1 IVQKFPT
8 SEKGIKILR
17 FKQDRI
23 HDFAWF
29 ADKRFIVNHDTC
41 RLASGRV
48 IDVFTYY
55 TPQHKNNWQNSVSF
69 AKDAIQHYSSLVGE
83 YPYNVVSAVQGP
95 ESFGGG
101 MEYPTITVSSPGKSA
116 WDIDNT

>member
-1 IVQKFPT
+1 MVQKFPASS
-8 SEKGIKILR
+8 SETKTLR
-17 FKQDRI
+17 YTQNNI

-41 RLASGRV
+41 RLASGKV

-55 TPQHKNNWQNSVSF
+55 TPQQKVGWKNSVQFS
-69 AKDAIQHYSSLVGE
+69 KDAVRHYSSLVGE
-83 YPYNVVSAVQGP
+83 YPFNIVQVVQGP

-101 MEYPTITVSSPGKSA
+101 MEY
-116 WDIDNT
+116 